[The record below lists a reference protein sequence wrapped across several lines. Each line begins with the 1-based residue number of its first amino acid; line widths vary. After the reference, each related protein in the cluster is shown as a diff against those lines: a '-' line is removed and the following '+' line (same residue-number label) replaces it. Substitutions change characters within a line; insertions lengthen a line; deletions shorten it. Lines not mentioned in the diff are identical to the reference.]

1 MKEIYLAGGCFW
13 GAEHYFRNIEG
24 VVDTEVGFANG
35 NTPSPTYE
43 QVYTDTT
50 GYAETV
56 RVIYNQEALPLNELL
71 RAFFCAIDPLSLN
84 KQGEDE
90 GTRYRTGVYYT
101 DPADLEPAEA
111 VFSEVQANF
120 NAPLAV
126 ELLPL
131 KNFFT
136 ADGRHQDYLIKNP
149 DGYCHL
155 PLKIFRYPRLVS
167 DLKHLL
173 GDEPDFVAR
182 LSNAA
187 ALLKEKMGFFWTGFY
202 LVGPASVSSEIHGH
216 GTPSPDGKELILGP
230 FQGPFACMRIGYG
243 SGVCGTAWKEARTVV
258 VPDVEEFP
266 GHIACS
272 SLSRSEIVVP
282 IERGGEVTGVLDI
295 DSAELSTFDH
305 IDAFWL
311 ERLVRIL

>member
-35 NTPSPTYE
+35 DTPAPTYE

-56 RVIYNQEALPLNELL
+56 RVIYNPDGLPLDELL

-101 DPADLEPAEA
+101 DPADLPVAMKVFEEIQAEY
-111 VFSEVQANF
+111 SS
-120 NAPLAV
+120 PIAV

-131 KNFFT
+131 KNFFV
-136 ADGRHQDYLIKNP
+136 ADGRHQDYLVKNP

-155 PLKIFRYPRLVS
+155 PLKVFRYPRLVS
-167 DLKHLL
+167 DLRHLL
-173 GDEPDFVAR
+173 GDEPDLVAR

-187 ALLKEKMGFFWTGFY
+187 ALIKEKMGFFWVGFY
-202 LVGPASVSSEIHGH
+202 LVGPSD
-216 GTPSPDGKELILGP
+216 TGKELILGP
-230 FQGPFACMRIGYG
+230 FQGSVACMRIGYG
-243 SGVCGTAWKEARTVV
+243 RGVCGTAWKKARTVV